1 MEPKASSRT
10 VKGTAYPLN
19 SKRLKLQHIQ
29 HLARALTLP
38 AAAPRSDLEVISGKI
53 RKIRGEGVQAE
64 VVLSLSEEGEQL
76 SLRDQDG
83 TFLVVPVISAWN
95 LLQARSLA
103 TVRETQEVF
112 LKSWHSFTPFLH

>member
-1 MEPKASSRT
+1 MEPTASSRT

-38 AAAPRSDLEVISGKI
+38 AAAPRSDLEVMISGKI
-53 RKIRGEGVQAE
+53 REIRGKGVQAQ

-83 TFLVVPVISAWN
+83 TFLVAPVISAWSN
-95 LLQARSLA
+95 KESTPSQEFSDSEGDTRSLS
-103 TVRETQEVF
+103 
-112 LKSWHSFTPFLH
+112 K